1 MVVKA
6 SAIKCAAGGYVVTE
20 QILVVEP
27 EETIRQIVV
36 SLLSTAGYKC
46 AGAKSGNDAVSML
59 ASGQVFDLVLSSL
72 MMVNLDGMGLLG
84 RIKDKYPDVPLIMM
98 SEVTDVSVVLRAIR
112 SGAYDFLVKPFER
125 ELLLRTVSRALED
138 RRLKLENRAY
148 VKRLESLVKSLDE
161 N

>member
-1 MVVKA
+1 
-6 SAIKCAAGGYVVTE
+6 
-20 QILVVEP
+20 
-27 EETIRQIVV
+27 
-36 SLLSTAGYKC
+36 
-46 AGAKSGNDAVSML
+46 
-59 ASGQVFDLVLSSL
+59 
-72 MMVNLDGMGLLG
+72 MVNLDGMGLLG